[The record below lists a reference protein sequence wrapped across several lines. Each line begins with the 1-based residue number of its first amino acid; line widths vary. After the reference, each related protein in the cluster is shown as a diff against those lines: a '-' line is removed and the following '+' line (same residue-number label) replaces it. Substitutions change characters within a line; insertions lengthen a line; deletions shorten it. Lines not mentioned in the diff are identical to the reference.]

1 MEYEGLIEISKNTQE
16 AIEFLETEIKDIEN
30 AIDYFS
36 NEIYQFGIALGG
48 ILNDDYREYIEN
60 KKCYYKLAKDS
71 LSMQVMKKQHQIHDF
86 RMDLCGLVLDYNISH
101 DELHETQTETKVN
114 KSIENP
120 LKKFVKLI
128 IKGD

>member
-1 MEYEGLIEISKNTQE
+1 MKHEGLIGLSKNTQE

-36 NEIYQFGIALGG
+36 NEIYQFGIVLDG
-48 ILNDDYREYIEN
+48 ILDDDYREYIE
-60 KKCYYKLAKDS
+60 KKKHYYELSKDS

-86 RMDLCGLVLDYNISH
+86 RMDLCGFVLDYNISH
-101 DELHETQTETKVN
+101 DESHETQSETKVN